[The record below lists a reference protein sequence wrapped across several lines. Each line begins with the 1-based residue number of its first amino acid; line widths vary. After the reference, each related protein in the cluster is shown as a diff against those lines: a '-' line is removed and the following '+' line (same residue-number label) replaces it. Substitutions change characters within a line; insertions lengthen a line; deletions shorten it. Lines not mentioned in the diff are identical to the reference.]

1 MSNPNPVPS
10 HGDGKNLMPD
20 SISGKQL
27 AIMAALG
34 VLCFLLLCLTTSTH
48 IKFLALI
55 ATLLAGG
62 TLALRVPDIRERFTL
77 PLVAVAAWVIMQG
90 ISTLYAVSGKFA
102 IYEFTKVLFSFGVF
116 VLVVSYETEDR
127 QQVGRRTATIAE
139 TITALAGLFSIDM
152 LSTHLLS
159 TPLLTVLGLFTDSYT
174 TLSGVE
180 VGTRMTS
187 LFDNPNIFAGCA
199 GIGVLLSLGLATTA
213 QSRNARRYHVI
224 CLAVNALSFVLA
236 FSMGAS
242 GMIALAFVVY
252 LIFEQKSRRAD
263 LIVLMVETLV
273 LSVAAMFPIY
283 VTSFDAWDGV
293 QPIPLVCTIVVA
305 ALLCV
310 ADQFS
315 QKTLVP
321 KLQQHTKAVIGL
333 IVAIIVLVG
342 VYAALA
348 LNITGSINLGAGETL
363 RRSIYPAAGTYTL
376 QVESDKEV
384 SVVIESQNREDTM
397 MHTSS
402 VLYSGSAQGA
412 SFVVPEDSEVVYFNF
427 TAGEATQLVSATYQ
441 GDGGQGE
448 VKLGYKL
455 LPGFVANRLQGLF
468 ANQNAIQRLVFFE
481 DGMKLFQRSPVYGL
495 GMGAFENGVTS
506 VQSFFYETK
515 YAHNHYIQVLV
526 ETGVIGFVLFLGT
539 LLSMAAVLLLNR
551 RKKELAHPMVP
562 ALLAALVFMAAH
574 AGVEVVFS
582 SNFYLPLVF
591 FVFALICLCCG
602 EELSLFREKEL
613 VKTCVQ
619 RGAAVLMGVYVLLLG
634 GNMCAQY
641 MFQKAATYDA
651 IEDCIMVDKFEWA
664 DYMLSYVYSASAEE
678 NPTYEMEQN
687 LPKYMAKLEQQNSN
701 TIPLYLAQ
709 AYFNLGQ
716 TEDAIRMLEKY
727 VNYVP
732 SDHATWNAAF
742 NTLMT
747 NVREEQAYVDGV
759 RRIYDM
765 MKQWE
770 SENMGTITLDQ
781 TVSAFLSYMLPDTVQ
796 TPVQ

>member
-10 HGDGKNLMPD
+10 HGDGKNLIPD

-27 AIMAALG
+27 GIMAALG
-34 VLCFLLLCLTTSTH
+34 VVCFLLLCLTTNTH
-48 IKFLALI
+48 IKLLAFV

-77 PLVAVAAWVIMQG
+77 PMVAVTAWVIMQG
-90 ISTLYAVSGKFA
+90 VSTLYAVSGKFA

-116 VLVVSYETEDR
+116 VLVVSYEMEDR

-139 TITALAGLFSIDM
+139 TVTALAGLFSIDL

-159 TPLLTVLGLFTDSYT
+159 TPLITLLSVFTDTYSV
-174 TLSGVE
+174 LSGVE

-213 QSRNARRYHVI
+213 QSRNARRYHVV

-283 VTSFDAWDGV
+283 VTSFDEWDGI
-293 QPIPLVCTIVVA
+293 QPIPLVCTVVVA
-305 ALLCV
+305 VLLCV

-321 KLQQHTKAVIGL
+321 KLQQHTKTVIGL

-412 SFVVPEDSEVVYFNF
+412 SFAVPEDSEVVYFNF
-427 TAGEATQLVSATYQ
+427 TAGEATQLISVTYQ
-441 GDGGQGE
+441 GDSGQGE

-539 LLSMAAVLLLNR
+539 LLSMAAVLLLSR

-562 ALLAALVFMAAH
+562 ALLATLVFMAAH

-582 SNFYLPLVF
+582 SNFYLPLAF
-591 FVFALICLCCG
+591 LVFALICLCCG
-602 EELSLFREKEL
+602 EELSLFQEKEL
-613 VKTCVQ
+613 AKTCIQ
-619 RGAAVLMGVYVLLLG
+619 RGVAVLMGVYILLLG

-641 MFQKAATYDA
+641 MFQKATTYDA

-732 SDHATWNAAF
+732 SDPATWNAAF

-747 NVREEQAYVDGV
+747 NIREEQVYVDGV
-759 RRIYDM
+759 QRIYDM

-770 SENMGTITLDQ
+770 SENMGTITLDE
-781 TVSAFLSYMLPDTVQ
+781 TVSAFLGYMLPDTVQ